1 MMCSRLVRTTRP
13 VATISMLQM
22 VSRTTANASCPT
34 FRSAPNSRAGS
45 VPRVDA
51 ALRDELVNVNR
62 ASGFEGDVFQFVLRH
77 FNVGVGIDLLTLYNF
92 VRRNFLTS
100 VSIHFQ
106 VFDAPVFLLIWLKLI
121 FPESEVAGYK
131 AIGQVTREKRAVKE
145 A

>member
-51 ALRDELVNVNR
+51 ALRDKLVNVNR

-77 FNVGVGIDLLTLYNF
+77 FNVGVGI
-92 VRRNFLTS
+92 
-100 VSIHFQ
+100 SIHFQ